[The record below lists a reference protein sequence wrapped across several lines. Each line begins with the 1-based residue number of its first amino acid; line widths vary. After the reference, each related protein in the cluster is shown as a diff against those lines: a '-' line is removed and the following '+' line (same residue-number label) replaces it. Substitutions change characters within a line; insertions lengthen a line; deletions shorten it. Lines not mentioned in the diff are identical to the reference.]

1 MAKLTFKKGNSILSK
16 NIGGP
21 GRSAG
26 RYPDKTTINLIRNE
40 NAKANRMRLIFY
52 PLLILAVILFL
63 KFAVYDQIAKLQK
76 AQQEYMIVQDQLI
89 SLQQYNARYDEVK
102 AQYDDVT
109 EWYMSDEE
117 KLIPDKM
124 DIIEMLEED
133 LMPFVKIR
141 QVQVSGHLVTVQTG
155 EATLETVAKFLQ
167 KLQTDKR
174 NSSATVTTT
183 SATNASKTKKETVTA
198 SVIIYYT
205 GGIAPENEVL
215 DEDAR
220 AKLLESA
227 GLTEEDLANGEG
239 ET

>member
-1 MAKLTFKKGNSILSK
+1 
-16 NIGGP
+16 
-21 GRSAG
+21 
-26 RYPDKTTINLIRNE
+26 
-40 NAKANRMRLIFY
+40 MRLILY

>member
-16 NIGGP
+16 NIGGS
-21 GRSAG
+21 GRSSG
-26 RYPDKTTINLIRNE
+26 KYPDKTTINLIRNE
-40 NAKANRMRLIFY
+40 NAKANRLRLILY
-52 PLLILAVILFL
+52 PLLILAVVLFL
-63 KFAVYDQIAKLQK
+63 KFAVYDQIAKLQR

-102 AQYDDVT
+102 AKYDDVT
-109 EWYMSDEE
+109 EWYMTDEE

-141 QVQVSGHLVTVQTG
+141 QVQVSGHVVTVQTG
-155 EATLETVAKFLQ
+155 EANLETVAKFLQ

-183 SATNASKTKKETVTA
+183 SATNAGNTKKETVTA

-205 GGIAPENEVL
+205 GGIAQENTEL
-215 DEDAR
+215 DAEAR

-227 GLTEEDLANGEG
+227 GLTEEDLAGGES
-239 ET
+239 

>member
-1 MAKLTFKKGNSILSK
+1 
-16 NIGGP
+16 
-21 GRSAG
+21 
-26 RYPDKTTINLIRNE
+26 
-40 NAKANRMRLIFY
+40 
-52 PLLILAVILFL
+52 
-63 KFAVYDQIAKLQK
+63 
-76 AQQEYMIVQDQLI
+76 MIVQDQLI

-102 AQYDDVT
+102 AQYADVT

-205 GGIAPENEVL
+205 GGIAPENTAL